1 MLRCFLVFH
10 VRVNLKAIVHQNKL
24 MGRLYGRNGKR
35 GIVVKH
41 FSNDIIKLTESKR
54 LAQAPLIHREAQSA
68 GGARLRNALHLPSF
82 HSPVKP

>member
-24 MGRLYGRNGKR
+24 MDRLYGRNGKR

-54 LAQAPLIHREAQSA
+54 QSA
-68 GGARLRNALHLPSF
+68 PHQRFWPAVRTKAVHK
-82 HSPVKP
+82 HSKLWDKGENRD